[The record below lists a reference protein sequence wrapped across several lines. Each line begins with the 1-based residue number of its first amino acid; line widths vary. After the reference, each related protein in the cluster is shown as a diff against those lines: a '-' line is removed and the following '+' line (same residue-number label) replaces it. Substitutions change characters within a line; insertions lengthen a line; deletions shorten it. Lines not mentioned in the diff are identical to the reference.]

1 MGGGLGG
8 GTRRFLTTFMLNT
21 LHTLSSGNEGDHFPL
36 RLSMTHVC
44 KNNVGVPTTSHL
56 AVLASPISCME
67 NV

>member
-1 MGGGLGG
+1 
-8 GTRRFLTTFMLNT
+8 MLNT